1 MIRFQ
6 EKMLYKNKMN
16 YEYNFCDTFYY
27 FLIFNFMFI
36 KIIIVIA
43 SIAKLLLKN
52 KKLICNI
59 IISISDK
66 EEQIAHFVSKWGK
79 EGLVCSKRKVK
90 NGETWNK
97 NICNTCTRKPDYIL
111 GIF

>member
-1 MIRFQ
+1 MNRLKLTASMIRFQ
-6 EKMLYKNKMN
+6 EKMFYKNKMN

-59 IISISDK
+59 IISMSDK
-66 EEQIAHFVSKWGK
+66 EEQIAHFVSK
-79 EGLVCSKRKVK
+79 
-90 NGETWNK
+90 
-97 NICNTCTRKPDYIL
+97 
-111 GIF
+111 